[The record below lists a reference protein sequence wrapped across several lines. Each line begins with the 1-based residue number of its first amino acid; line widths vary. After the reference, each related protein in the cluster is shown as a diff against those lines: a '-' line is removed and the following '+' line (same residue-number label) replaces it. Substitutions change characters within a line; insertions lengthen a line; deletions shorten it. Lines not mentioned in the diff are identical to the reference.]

1 MRDPAGVVRRRF
13 PSARGVTRLDAGWDY
28 VVFDVDDE
36 WIVRVPRRPEVEERL
51 SRELRLLPELAPAL
65 PVAVP
70 RLELVAGDPPA
81 VAYPKIRGEP
91 LRTPG
96 ARAAAELERF
106 LRALHSFPAAS
117 ARALGVVDDP
127 RDARAAE
134 FRGRVLPL
142 FGSDERG
149 RAARVLD
156 EFETLEYEP
165 SLVHGDL
172 GSEHVLCAADGSVT
186 GVIDWSDAR
195 IGDPALD
202 YAWPLQGIGLPL
214 QVDPG
219 LRRHALVWH
228 RLAPWH
234 EVLYGLGRDS
244 AFVERGLR
252 GAAERL

>member
-28 VVFDVDDE
+28 VVFDEDDE

-117 ARALGVVDDP
+117 AR
-127 RDARAAE
+127 
-134 FRGRVLPL
+134 
-142 FGSDERG
+142 
-149 RAARVLD
+149 VLD

-202 YAWPLQGIGLPL
+202 YAWPLHGIGLPI